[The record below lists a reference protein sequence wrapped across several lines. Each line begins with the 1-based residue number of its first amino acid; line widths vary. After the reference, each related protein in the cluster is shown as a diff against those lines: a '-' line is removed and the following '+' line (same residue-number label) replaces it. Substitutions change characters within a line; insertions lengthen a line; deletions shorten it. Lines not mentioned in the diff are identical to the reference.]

1 MDFSRNI
8 VFILNLTVN
17 KGNNQNETSS
27 YLVFKWEW
35 YYNSLSRKSPNTD
48 PANICLDEDVLKTSS
63 RRLDQDEYGR
73 FSLTSSEEDALALHL
88 LQDVLKNAFKTSSRR
103 LQDVFKTYH
112 QVKLFFLTRL

>member
-1 MDFSRNI
+1 MKLLVILFLSGNGTTIDFLES
-8 VFILNLTVN
+8 LLTLTQQ
-17 KGNNQNETSS
+17 K
-27 YLVFKWEW
+27 F
-35 YYNSLSRKSPNTD
+35 
-48 PANICLDEDVLKTSS
+48 VLMKTSS